1 MLTRVG
7 QVVEAEVQPLRTTTP
22 QGECA
27 HAVAPQGEGWGNGWE
42 GAVCHGQAQVRGW
55 TRAWT
60 RAWTHAWTRA
70 SSVARR
76 RREAQQL
83 RRTCT
88 PHSERCSSSMSGGRS
103 ASWIDALLSRTTS
116 ASCACCIAPIAR
128 SVSVSTGGHLVSTA
142 SVAAAFSRCSL
153 KKLSSKF
160 RGSFFFFGCGS
171 AGWICPILVLLVGSM
186 AARVHGA
193 EGGGWAA
200 GGAKARAGAPR
211 ELASQ

>member
-1 MLTRVG
+1 
-7 QVVEAEVQPLRTTTP
+7 
-22 QGECA
+22 
-27 HAVAPQGEGWGNGWE
+27 
-42 GAVCHGQAQVRGW
+42 
-55 TRAWT
+55 
-60 RAWTHAWTRA
+60 
-70 SSVARR
+70 
-76 RREAQQL
+76 
-83 RRTCT
+83 
-88 PHSERCSSSMSGGRS
+88 MSGGRS

-193 EGGGWAA
+193 EREGGGGGQGA
-200 GGAKARAGAPR
+200 GRGASSGDAVSKLLTYLYSRRRVNAQAENTLLVLLTRQEGTGGRALDLQLNDGG
-211 ELASQ
+211 SNSID